1 MTSDQRLVTDDQR
14 LVTVYCLLF
23 AGYQLPTTNYQLPTT
38 NYLLPTTYYL
48 LPTTNYLLPVT
59 SRPSFVT
66 IFALVTIL
74 RKYSYEYALLRARQY
89 CDKGERAHWDVRNL
103 LTKWGL
109 PYHEREQI
117 IVALIEQD
125 LLNESR
131 YASAFVNDKFRF
143 NKWGVKKIE
152 QALKAK
158 GVSTRNI
165 SDALKRIDPEEYHK
179 SVEEI
184 IQKRLEREAKLLSL
198 IHI

>member
-1 MTSDQRLVTDDQR
+1 M
-14 LVTVYCLLF
+14 
-23 AGYQLPTTNYQLPTT
+23 
-38 NYLLPTTYYL
+38 
-48 LPTTNYLLPVT
+48 
-59 SRPSFVT
+59 
-66 IFALVTIL
+66 TIL
-74 RKYSYEYALLRARQY
+74 RKYSYEYALLKARQY

-117 IVALIEQD
+117 IMALIEQD
-125 LLNESR
+125 LLNEAR

-165 SDALKRIDPEEYHK
+165 SDALKRIDPEEYRK

-184 IQKRLEREAKLLSL
+184 IQKRLEKESKLPEFQRIQKVARYL
-198 IHI
+198 ISRGYDSSTVWKCLNYND